1 MSRRPIVLV
10 LLLVLVLGGAAARA
24 TDLAAWSAS
33 LVSVEVTFKDFDH
46 FQPWNKPTRSIR
58 KHGLVVGEREI
69 LTTAQHLPHQTLVR
83 LQKGGRGR
91 WHNAT
96 VAWLDPHSD
105 LALLTTDEAGFW
117 EGLRPVE
124 LAERVERRPEYTLLR
139 WRDGNL
145 EGRRVEFSKFTVGEG
160 VLSFVPRMI
169 LEVNTDI
176 AGLGWAEAITADGR
190 LLGLTS
196 AKGGNTCNV
205 IPAGFIRRVLEAR
218 RAGRFAGLG
227 YFDFLWQPTQ
237 NPALFEFLGQ
247 EGAPRGGV
255 VLDSSTRPGART
267 VLQPRDILLEID
279 GFAVDTEGDYED
291 PDYGFLNAENLAT
304 RAHFAGDTLRLKIL
318 RGGREQTVEYVLP
331 KADFANELVPRQAF
345 GRDPEYLIAAG
356 LVFQPLNQP
365 FLRTWG
371 DDWMRRA
378 PFRLGFFQRDEPTA
392 ERPALVLLSNVLPD
406 PANLGYQTARFL
418 VVDRINGRLVS
429 TLDDVAAAL
438 AAPQEGVHR
447 VEFMKGE
454 SLQRLLL
461 DAATLDAAT
470 ARVLQRYSIP
480 AARSA
485 PPAG

>member
-1 MSRRPIVLV
+1 MIRRRPFLV
-10 LLLVLVLGGAAARA
+10 LAAALVLFGLPARA
-24 TDLAAWSAS
+24 ADLAAWSS
-33 LVSVEVTFKDFDH
+33 SIVTVEVTFRDYDL
-46 FQPWNKPTRSIR
+46 FQPWNKPTRTIR
-58 KHGLVVGEREI
+58 KHGLVVGERQI
-69 LTTAQHLPHQTLVR
+69 LTTAQYLPTQTLVR

-91 WHNAT
+91 WQNAT
-96 VAWLDPHSD
+96 VTWLDPHSD
-105 LALLTTDEAGFW
+105 LALLTTDEAAFW
-117 EGLRPVE
+117 EGLRAVE
-124 LAERVERRPEYTLLR
+124 LPERVERRPEYTLLR

-160 VLSFVPRMI
+160 VLSFAPRMI

-176 AGLGWAEAITADGR
+176 AGLGWAEVVTTDGR
-190 LLGLTS
+190 VVGLTS

-205 IPAGFIRRVLEAR
+205 IPAGFLRRVLAAQ
-218 RAGRFAGLG
+218 RAGRFTGLG

-237 NPALFEFLGQ
+237 NPATFGFLGLA
-247 EGAPRGGV
+247 GAPRGGV
-255 VLDSSTRPGART
+255 VLDSSTRPGAQT

-291 PDYGFLNAENLAT
+291 PDYGFLNAENIAT
-304 RAHFAGDTLRLKIL
+304 RARFAGETVRMKIL
-318 RGGREQTVEYVLP
+318 RGGQEQTVEYVLP
-331 KADFANELVPRQAF
+331 KAEFTNELVPRQAF
-345 GRDPEYLIAAG
+345 DRDPEYLIAAG
-356 LVFQPLNQP
+356 LVFQPLDQP
-365 FLRTWG
+365 FLRGWG
-371 DDWMRRA
+371 DDWRRRA
-378 PFRLGFFQRDEPTA
+378 PFRLGFFQNDEPTA
-392 ERPALVLLSNVLPD
+392 ERPSLVVLNNVLPD

-418 VVDRINGRLVS
+418 VVDRLNGRPIS

-438 AAPQEGVHR
+438 AAPQDGVHR